1 MLAAC
6 DLLVVFNALS
16 GIAKVRTEAPKAPN
30 RGLETTARAR
40 SQCAPPLAG
49 RGEWPGKRAMAV
61 TLAYVKAN
69 FAVVLHICHDRWM
82 KSELPDSQSAGASVL
97 AAELRIVIGALRR
110 RLREQADIGD
120 LTSAQTSVL
129 LRLERDGPATGSALA
144 RAEAMRPQSMGAII
158 AALET
163 AGYVAGAPDPSDGRQ
178 TIVSL
183 TDHFR
188 NSVSAAR
195 AARQDWLLAALQA
208 RLSAQEQRQLADAV
222 ELLKR
227 LTDS

>member
-1 MLAAC
+1 MKPKPA
-6 DLLVVFNALS
+6 DFENA
-16 GIAKVRTEAPKAPN
+16 
-30 RGLETTARAR
+30 ET
-40 SQCAPPLAG
+40 
-49 RGEWPGKRAMAV
+49 
-61 TLAYVKAN
+61 
-69 FAVVLHICHDRWM
+69 
-82 KSELPDSQSAGASVL
+82 SAL
-97 AAELRIVIGALRR
+97 AAELHIVLGALKR
-110 RLREQADIGD
+110 RLREHGDVAD
-120 LTSAQTSVL
+120 LTSAQKSVL
-129 LRLERDGPATGSALA
+129 LRLERDGPATGTALA